1 MCLIVGGQ
9 GRVCWQTNTYL
20 VHLSSDYQ
28 RGGKVQINSYL
39 YPLRHNNI
47 IINIIHAFIVSRD
60 HIVGSLAS
68 HQLPIN
74 ISSLKGWSRTVESA
88 VCGPAGPLPPPQ
100 QRCHYICQSSDRPWQ
115 LSLAPPS
122 LEHRRLERGKLLKIS
137 VGLPCMTARRYIFL
151 TVLW

>member
-1 MCLIVGGQ
+1 M
-9 GRVCWQTNTYL
+9 GRVESAGKPTPIFYLLHLLLRLSERWESTN
-20 VHLSSDYQ
+20 
-28 RGGKVQINSYL
+28 KSYL

-47 IINIIHAFIVSRD
+47 IHTFIVSRD